1 MPESKFPKPVG
12 GLPARGDASAF
23 LNRDFGS
30 PASIPPERQPAEQPP
45 GLVVPPVRR
54 GRPRAGEMKIP
65 ITYKHRESNFRILK
79 KISQRLEIPIG
90 DLLDE
95 AIETRLPEWKARI
108 AELPPDSLF

>member
-1 MPESKFPKPVG
+1 MPESKFPKPVV

-23 LNRDFGS
+23 LTRDFAS
-30 PASIPPERQPAEQPP
+30 PAPTGAEQTPAPP
-45 GLVVPPVRR
+45 APETATAPVRR
-54 GRPRAGEMKIP
+54 GWARTGELKIP

-95 AIETRLPEWKARI
+95 ALETIFPTWKAKI
-108 AELPPDSLF
+108 AKLPPDDF